1 MTHPTPTAR
10 RRAAPAPSW
19 RPVALAVGLAFG
31 LAGTAAAQA
40 PQPITYAEALRR
52 AETGP
57 TVQLAQ
63 RALELAERQLAVT
76 ATPVRGEL
84 SAGYRWTGGERDPGV
99 GDPIDLAD
107 QGYDPIGLS
116 LSFPALGLGPAG
128 DAIDRARADVLRAD
142 AELAAARRDARIEA
156 TSAFQNALRA
166 RTALA
171 LARAETDLA
180 VLERRAAELR
190 AAAGAA
196 TAAELARFA
205 TLEARARNAIAAAA
219 FEVEAADRALA
230 LALGGPAGEP
240 SGALPEAAAL
250 LEGVPE
256 AAWARRSDV
265 LAARLQVAETD
276 RTADATLR
284 DRLPS
289 LGFSVANTRGDAD
302 RTLQWGASFDTRTLQ
317 PSASLS
323 YDPDTGV
330 PGVGVDG
337 TSRSWTVGVTL
348 RVPLDPTVGSALAA
362 GRIGRERARAQLE
375 LAQAR
380 AELDVDRRAF
390 ELDAAIA
397 DATLAG
403 AAADQARADL
413 AVAEARFAS
422 GSLSEL
428 AIARARLDAERAAL
442 DADRALDTARLAALR
457 LLDALAIDPD
467 PAAPAAEPG
476 AAPQE

>member
-1 MTHPTPTAR
+1 
-10 RRAAPAPSW
+10 
-19 RPVALAVGLAFG
+19 
-31 LAGTAAAQA
+31 
-40 PQPITYAEALRR
+40 
-52 AETGP
+52 
-57 TVQLAQ
+57 
-63 RALELAERQLAVT
+63 
-76 ATPVRGEL
+76 
-84 SAGYRWTGGERDPGV
+84 
-99 GDPIDLAD
+99 
-107 QGYDPIGLS
+107 
-116 LSFPALGLGPAG
+116 
-128 DAIDRARADVLRAD
+128 
-142 AELAAARRDARIEA
+142 
-156 TSAFQNALRA
+156 LRA

-180 VLERRAAELR
+180 VLDRRAAELR

-240 SGALPEAAAL
+240 SGALPEAAEL
-250 LEGVPE
+250 LDGVPE

-265 LAARLQVAETD
+265 LAAQLQVAETD

-323 YDPDTGV
+323 YDPDSGV
-330 PGVGVDG
+330 PGVGEDG

-362 GRIGRERARAQLE
+362 ARIGRERARAQLE

-390 ELDAAIA
+390 ELESATADAA
-397 DATLAG
+397 LAG

-422 GSLSEL
+422 GALSEL

-442 DADRALDTARLAALR
+442 DADRALDAARLAALR

-467 PAAPAAEPG
+467 PAAPAAAPP